1 MDETRYNHD
10 NSAMAEVKQELDKF
24 EIRWEDG
31 QRLLFVGYNEDEE
44 ETTIGQFSEL
54 ELFEKVI
61 RVLHV
66 ATVLIVSLFLRKTSV
81 IWKDGLYVSVCFYD
95 KGGHLILGPNPW
107 KIVLFK
113 LGVALLMIAWALM
126 VIGLM
131 IFNYVSTKL
140 TSNDLKFLL

>member
-131 IFNYVSTKL
+131 IFNCVSTKL

>member
-1 MDETRYNHD
+1 MSNGVTLASVIISGKVKRSSALHPSIMHQTRYIND
-10 NSAMAEVKQELDKF
+10 NSAMADVKQKVDMDKI

-81 IWKDGLYVSVCFYD
+81 IWKDGLYV
-95 KGGHLILGPNPW
+95 
-107 KIVLFK
+107 
-113 LGVALLMIAWALM
+113 
-126 VIGLM
+126 
-131 IFNYVSTKL
+131 
-140 TSNDLKFLL
+140 